1 MRIILFFIL
10 TLLIGLTHSFS
21 PAIATSTTT
30 KSLGV
35 GQMQTD
41 TVIYNSI
48 TSLSTSAPAIGSA
61 WFLSSMILSTYS
73 NKAFLKYEPSSADD
87 FSSRQKAMNGGPSV
101 VIPSENETQTSYL
114 SSILG
119 KLSRPQLLTL
129 YRFLGSSLM
138 GIFLHVNLGGW
149 SERLKLTLHYTH
161 DFALP
166 AIFLFI
172 ANHCNGIA
180 LDKIGISL
188 TYTSK
193 CIIPLATVLIT
204 VLIEGLGALPSVYAL
219 LTLIRKF
226 LSFST
231 VLWSAASHVF
241 NSIFLFRIAIATGVA
256 LASWKTPTFEKT
268 GFTAAMLSSF
278 SQAALNFTSKRALKK
293 TGVSGLQAQGAMA
306 TVAFSLAIGMT
317 AHTILRDRER
327 KSSEKY
333 VSEVSTCIIPPT
345 WLTLLAISAYHL
357 EYLLS
362 FLFLKLVQP
371 ISFGTCDAIRR
382 LGIII
387 AGRIMFGG
395 EPFSKRNYLG
405 MILAIF
411 GAFSYS
417 IASNLT

>member
-1 MRIILFFIL
+1 
-10 TLLIGLTHSFS
+10 
-21 PAIATSTTT
+21 
-30 KSLGV
+30 
-35 GQMQTD
+35 
-41 TVIYNSI
+41 
-48 TSLSTSAPAIGSA
+48 
-61 WFLSSMILSTYS
+61 
-73 NKAFLKYEPSSADD
+73 
-87 FSSRQKAMNGGPSV
+87 
-101 VIPSENETQTSYL
+101 
-114 SSILG
+114 
-119 KLSRPQLLTL
+119 
-129 YRFLGSSLM
+129 M

-219 LTLIRKF
+219 LTLIP
-226 LSFST
+226 
-231 VLWSAASHVF
+231 
-241 NSIFLFRIAIATGVA
+241 IATGVA

>member
-1 MRIILFFIL
+1 MRIILFYIL
-10 TLLIGLTHSFS
+10 ILLITPAYSFS
-21 PAIATSTTT
+21 PAIITTSL
-30 KSLGV
+30 SV
-35 GQMQTD
+35 GQMQSD
-41 TVIYNSI
+41 TVLYNSI
-48 TSLSTSAPAIGSA
+48 TSLSSSASAIGSA
-61 WFLSSMILSTYS
+61 WFLSSMLLSTYS
-73 NKAFLKYEPSSADD
+73 NKAFLKYEESSSDD
-87 FSSRQKAMNGGPSV
+87 FSSRQETMKGGPSV
-101 VIPSENETQTSYL
+101 VIPSEHEAQGSYL

-129 YRFLGSSLM
+129 FRFFGSSLL

-149 SERLKLTLHYTH
+149 SDRLKLTLHYTR

-219 LTLIRKF
+219 LTLIP
-226 LSFST
+226 
-231 VLWSAASHVF
+231 
-241 NSIFLFRIAIATGVA
+241 IAMGVA

-268 GFTAAMLSSF
+268 GFMAAMLSSF

-306 TVAFSLAIGMT
+306 TVAFVLAIGMT
-317 AHTILRDRER
+317 SQTILRGRQS
-327 KSSEKY
+327 KSSEKS
-333 VSEVSTCIIPPT
+333 VSEVSSLSIPPV
-345 WLTLLAISAYHL
+345 WLSMLAISAYHL

-395 EPFSKRNYLG
+395 EPFSVKNYFG
-405 MILAIF
+405 MVLAII
-411 GAFSYS
+411 GALSYS